1 MFPGLTWNER
11 RADIPFPLGQCVVT
25 LEENALSIALTV
37 PDEKQASRSAN
48 VVGFVHGVQS
58 ALLSGRE
65 GVGAWHS
72 ALCSF
77 NNLTWCRRGRVD
89 WGILLPDRS
98 SRPNSIPVP
107 A

>member
-37 PDEKQASRSAN
+37 PDEKQASRNAN

-72 ALCSF
+72 ALLQLQQP
-77 NNLTWCRRGRVD
+77 NVV
-89 WGILLPDRS
+89 S
-98 SRPNSIPVP
+98 SRAGRLGHP
-107 A
+107 APGP